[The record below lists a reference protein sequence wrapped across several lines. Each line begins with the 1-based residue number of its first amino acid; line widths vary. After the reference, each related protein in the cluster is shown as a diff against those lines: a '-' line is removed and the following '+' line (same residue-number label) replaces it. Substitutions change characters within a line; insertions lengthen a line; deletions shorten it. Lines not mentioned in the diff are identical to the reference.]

1 MGIKVSL
8 RQKKIS
14 KGRASLYLDFY
25 PQIIHPSTG
34 KPTRR
39 EFLGSYIIEKP
50 SNNNDKV
57 KNNQTLLIAEQI
69 RHRRE
74 NELNKPEV
82 YGEFERE
89 ILRLKSIGE
98 EDYVKYFYK
107 KTQKKRKV
115 TLTDSNPDQE
125 TTFFFNSSNFFIC
138 QYYYVD

>member
-8 RQKKIS
+8 RKKKIS

-25 PQIIHPSTG
+25 PQIIHQSTG

-50 SNNNDKV
+50 LNNNDKA
-57 KNNQTLLIAEQI
+57 KNSETLLIAEQI

-98 EDYVKYFYK
+98 EDYVQYFYK
-107 KTQKKRKV
+107 KLKRKKV
-115 TLTDSNPDQE
+115 QITIVGFQH
-125 TTFFFNSSNFFIC
+125 TTI
-138 QYYYVD
+138 